1 MNTPTKEL
9 LAAAKAVFGTGETRE
24 QMLLLRAES
33 KYVPVEISAG
43 RILLAAL
50 EAAEAKVEAMASRE
64 SASVSK
70 EIETSADM
78 LAQVQ
83 NAEARVKELEER
95 LKGTLQAG
103 GYQYFY
109 EQLHAAE
116 REAGNARYVA
126 EQLKKKLE
134 AAEADGA
141 RLDWLEEAHK
151 VQGINFAKY
160 RSNDST
166 YIEHLM
172 HSDDCEDIARGGNVR
187 EAIDA
192 ARKEAQP

>member
-1 MNTPTKEL
+1 MKPTPEQVE
-9 LAAAKAVFGTGETRE
+9 AAKAWTKCDESSR
-24 QMLLLRAES
+24 QHALLLGSHTHDSMGRIAAE
-33 KYVPVEISAG
+33 
-43 RILLAAL
+43 ILLAAL

-103 GYQYFY
+103 GYQYFC

-116 REAGNARYVA
+116 REACNARYVA

-134 AAEADGA
+134 ASEVDGA
-141 RLDWLEEAHK
+141 RLDWL
-151 VQGINFAKY
+151 QLY
-160 RSNDST
+160 
-166 YIEHLM
+166 L
-172 HSDDCEDIARGGNVR
+172 SDFTKNVSGPTSGGPGWEFGYNAGLGYMVDGCGDTLR

-192 ARKEAQP
+192 ARKEART

>member
-1 MNTPTKEL
+1 M
-9 LAAAKAVFGTGETRE
+9 
-24 QMLLLRAES
+24 
-33 KYVPVEISAG
+33 
-43 RILLAAL
+43 
-50 EAAEAKVEAMASRE
+50 
-64 SASVSK
+64 
-70 EIETSADM
+70 
-78 LAQVQ
+78 
-83 NAEARVKELEER
+83 KELEER

-141 RLDWLEEAHK
+141 RLDWLEAHK
-151 VQGINFAKY
+151 GIRPGDCDRDAQSY
-160 RSNDST
+160 
-166 YIEHLM
+166 YILHVP
-172 HSDDCEDIARGGNVR
+172 SGYDYYKGGKNLPLR

-192 ARKEAQP
+192 ARKEDRT

>member
-24 QMLLLRAES
+24 QMLLLRAER
-33 KYVPVEISAG
+33 KDVPVEISAG

-134 AAEADGA
+134 AAEADSA
-141 RLDWLEEAHK
+141 RLDW
-151 VQGINFAKY
+151 IN
-160 RSNDST
+160 RQ
-166 YIEHLM
+166 
-172 HSDDCEDIARGGNVR
+172 SDIVYYDGTHGTVWNIGVEGEDRTLCVR
-187 EAIDA
+187 TAIDQAMKKDA
-192 ARKEAQP
+192 ARKEDRT

>member
-1 MNTPTKEL
+1 MKPTPEQI
-9 LAAAKAVFGTGETRE
+9 AAAKDE
-24 QMLLLRAES
+24 LRNQCEPKDHHLVGDLIHFVRDQNKAS
-33 KYVPVEISAG
+33 N
-43 RILLAAL
+43 ILLAAL
-50 EAAEAKVEAMASRE
+50 EAAEAKVDAMASRE
-64 SASVSK
+64 SASVAK

-103 GYQYFY
+103 GYQYFC

-116 REAGNARYVA
+116 REACNARYVA

-134 AAEADGA
+134 ASEADGA
-141 RLDWLEEAHK
+141 RLDWLEKAP
-151 VQGINFAKY
+151 A
-160 RSNDST
+160 ST
-166 YIEHLM
+166 YPSIDPDPAIGLM
-172 HSDDCEDIARGGNVR
+172 HFVAVVEDNPHERRGHLGKTLR

-192 ARKEAQP
+192 ARKEDRT

>member
-50 EAAEAKVEAMASRE
+50 EAAEA
-64 SASVSK
+64 
-70 EIETSADM
+70 
-78 LAQVQ
+78 
-83 NAEARVKELEER
+83 
-95 LKGTLQAG
+95 
-103 GYQYFY
+103 
-109 EQLHAAE
+109 
-116 REAGNARYVA
+116 
-126 EQLKKKLE
+126 
-134 AAEADGA
+134 DGA
-141 RLDWLEEAHK
+141 RLDWLEARKFSLLAIAASPPEKPDDWWSLMTDRHDHEA
-151 VQGINFAKY
+151 GTA
-160 RSNDST
+160 
-166 YIEHLM
+166 
-172 HSDDCEDIARGGNVR
+172 R

>member
-141 RLDWLEEAHK
+141 RLDWLEAHK
-151 VQGINFAKY
+151 GIRPGDCDRDAQSY
-160 RSNDST
+160 
-166 YIEHLM
+166 YILHVP
-172 HSDDCEDIARGGNVR
+172 SGYDYYKGGKNLPLR

-192 ARKEAQP
+192 ARKEDRT

>member
-141 RLDWLEEAHK
+141 RLDWLEKEA
-151 VQGINFAKY
+151 VDL
-160 RSNDST
+160 S
-166 YIEHLM
+166 YIQRITLNETDAPLGPVFV
-172 HSDDCEDIARGGNVR
+172 AWGGDGNLRAVV
-187 EAIDA
+187 DA